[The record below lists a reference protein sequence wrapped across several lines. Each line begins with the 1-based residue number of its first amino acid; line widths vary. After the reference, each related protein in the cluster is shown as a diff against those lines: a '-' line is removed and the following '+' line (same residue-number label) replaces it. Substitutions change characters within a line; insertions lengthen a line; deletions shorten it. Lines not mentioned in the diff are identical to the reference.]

1 MSDFIIQFGDS
12 IAAERI
18 EQVLSQRPWL
28 QDRPIH
34 TKTFSWGQVIL
45 QEPPGKGHAPA
56 IDGDSLLG
64 SVGRPRFLNKSRI
77 DREAGNFSLNLV
89 RQWNDSTD
97 LKLLLESLTGMFALL
112 KVSSREVV
120 IVTDPMGAQPV
131 YKACKPDG
139 SLIAVGTDIETLAL
153 LASRQQDF
161 DQVSLGELL
170 VHNQISFPFTSRNG
184 ITEFKPASAICINPE
199 EQNPTVK
206 ETVLWIPK
214 EAASTKTGELVD
226 ELVDRMRA
234 AGSDIAA
241 SADSIGVT
249 LSGGLDSRAVLAVLP
264 QDKVTAITYVTHEN
278 FETDTARAVAK
289 KFGCDHVFARRSE
302 DFFCRLLLE
311 NGPAILG
318 TERRAMLHGL
328 CISEAGLADKFDVIL
343 GGQLSDT
350 YLKDH
355 YMPKWQREYFRPKGP
370 KERLGILLRKILNI
384 PQPFHPPG
392 IGSNMGR
399 YRLEKFLS
407 EQVRQQVRDRRALR
421 LQEVREIRPSTA
433 EEWVKFWPTSRQ
445 DDLAHIMGNSKLF
458 PFETLFIHRYITDFA
473 TKLLPVDRYSGA
485 VASRAFAIL
494 YGELGNIHDANTGQL
509 PGVRKTGGAGLAD
522 LGTTPHNAKVWNNVS
537 NSWFDM
543 VALQKYAPE
552 WQKKRLELES
562 SGALDILDPIMDRPA
577 SQLVTNYSDELGPT
591 FNQMFFQLALVI
603 DRELKQ

>member
-1 MSDFIIQFGDS
+1 MSDFIIQFGNS
-12 IAAERI
+12 ITAEKI
-18 EQVLSQRPWL
+18 EQALGQRPWL
-28 QDRPIH
+28 QNRPIH
-34 TKTFSWGQVIL
+34 TKNYSWGQVIL
-45 QEPPGKGHAPA
+45 QEPPGKGHAPSNN
-56 IDGDSLLG
+56 GDTLFG
-64 SVGRPRFLNKSRI
+64 SVGRPRFLSKSRI
-77 DREAGNFSLNLV
+77 DRGAYHFSSNLAQ
-89 RQWNDSTD
+89 QWNDSAD

-112 KVSSREVV
+112 KVNSREIVV
-120 IVTDPMGAQPV
+120 LTDPMGAQPV

-139 SLIAVGTDIETLAL
+139 SLVAIGTDIETLAL
-153 LASRQQDF
+153 LAGRQQDF
-161 DQVSLGELL
+161 DPVSLGELL
-170 VHNQISFPFTSRNG
+170 VHNQISFPFTSRKG
-184 ITEFKPASAICINPE
+184 ITEFQPAAAVRISLEA
-199 EQNPTVK
+199 QKPTVK

-214 EAASTKTGELVD
+214 EPGSTKTDELAD

-234 AGSDIAA
+234 AGLDIAA

-264 QDKVTAITYVTHEN
+264 KDKVTAITYVTHEN
-278 FETDTARAVAK
+278 YETDTAKAVATQ
-289 KFGCDHVFARRSE
+289 FGCDHVFARRSE

-355 YMPKWQREYFRPKGP
+355 YMPKWQREHFRPKGP
-370 KERLGILLRKILNI
+370 KERLGILLRKAFNI
-384 PQPFHPPG
+384 PQPLHPPG

-407 EQVRQQVRDRRALR
+407 EEVRQQVRDRRALR
-421 LQEVREIRPSTA
+421 LQEVRDIRPSTA

-458 PFETLFIHRYITDFA
+458 PFETLFIHRYIIEFA

-494 YGELGNIHDANTGQL
+494 YGELGLINDANTGQL
-509 PGVRKTGGAGLAD
+509 PGVKKSSTVRIAE
-522 LGTTPHNAKVWNNVS
+522 LGTKPRDATVWNNVP

-552 WQKKRLELES
+552 WQRKRIELEK
-562 SGALDILDPIMDRPA
+562 SGALDILDPIMGRPA
-577 SQLVTNYSDELGPT
+577 SQLITNYSDELGPT

-603 DRELKQ
+603 DKELKQ